1 MDYCTDLVRD
11 HDPDRFLISLY
22 FSEQVSADLRVLFA
36 FHHEIA
42 KTREVVTETM
52 LGHIR
57 LQWWRDA
64 LDGLYKDEPD
74 ILEHE
79 VIQPLADVIQRYDL
93 PQKDFL
99 DLIYAREF
107 DLEDVAPSSLD
118 GLKKYAEFTQTPL
131 LRLCLRISGQER
143 LDDDAMIKQVA
154 INFGVIG
161 LLRSV
166 VFHARQRRH
175 YLPDDLMRRYDVRA
189 DKLYELKAQEG
200 LAHVIEASAALYQKY
215 LTPKARI
222 LRLCQGLSRQYH
234 TRLKA
239 LNYDVFDP
247 AVTLPPAFK
256 ELRLLW
262 ASHFG

>member
-1 MDYCTDLVRD
+1 MDYCTDLVKE
-11 HDPDRFLISLY
+11 HDPDRFLISL
-22 FSEQVSADLRVLFA
+22 FFPEQISADLRVLFA

-42 KTREVVTETM
+42 KTREVVSETM

-64 LDGLYKDEPD
+64 LDGIYKDKPE

-79 VIQPLADVIQRYDL
+79 VIKPLADVIQRYHL
-93 PQKDFL
+93 PQKDFM

-131 LRLCLRISGQER
+131 IKLCLKISGQEGCDGE
-143 LDDDAMIKQVA
+143 DDIKQIA

-166 VFHARQRRH
+166 VFHARQRRQ
-175 YLPDDLMRRYDVRA
+175 YLPNDLMRRHEVRT
-189 DKLYELKAQEG
+189 DKLYEMKPQEG
-200 LAHVIEASAALYQKY
+200 LAHVIEASTGLYKKHS
-215 LTPKARI
+215 TPNARL
-222 LRLCQGLSRQYH
+222 LRLLQGLTRQYH
-234 TRLKA
+234 AQLKS
-239 LNYDVFDP
+239 LNYDVFNP
-247 AVTLPPAFK
+247 AITVPPAFK

-262 ASHFG
+262 ASRFG